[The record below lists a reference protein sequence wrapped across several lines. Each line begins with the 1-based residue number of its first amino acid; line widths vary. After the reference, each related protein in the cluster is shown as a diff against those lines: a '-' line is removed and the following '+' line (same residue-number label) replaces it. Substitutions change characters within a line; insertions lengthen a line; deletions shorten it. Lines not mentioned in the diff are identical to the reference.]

1 MAEDQPGQATAPARP
16 EAVRWLRIYLAMVK
30 ASWATAL
37 EYRAQIVIWLLS
49 WLFPLIMMVVWLAV
63 VAEVGPAAGWDQSDF
78 VSYYV
83 AAAIVNYLTVAW
95 IVWDWDDDIRTGTM
109 SIKLLKP
116 VDPFHHYFTNQ
127 LGQKLFFAVFL
138 LPVFIVVA
146 WLVPAIHYPL
156 TFARL
161 AAVVLSVILGFG
173 LNMAMGAAAAVLAF
187 WTTQAKNVEMLWT
200 GVGQFLS
207 GWIAP
212 LPLFPAGFQSIA
224 RVLPFRSSLGFPIE
238 LLMGRLTWPEIAF
251 GFAVTIG
258 WTLFFWAVYRL
269 LWRIGLRR
277 YEAVGA

>member
-1 MAEDQPGQATAPARP
+1 
-16 EAVRWLRIYLAMVK
+16 MVK

-95 IVWDWDDDIRTGTM
+95 IVWDWDEDIRTGTL

-116 VDPFHHYFTNQ
+116 LDPFHHYLTNQ

-138 LPVFIVVA
+138 VPVFVVVA

-156 TFARL
+156 TPARL
-161 AAVVLSVILGFG
+161 VAALLSVILGFG
-173 LNMAMGAAAAVLAF
+173 LNMAMSSAMAVLAF
-187 WTTQAKNVEMLWT
+187 WTTQAKNLYMLWS

-212 LPLFPAGFQSIA
+212 LPLFPTGFQGIA
-224 RVLPFRSSLGFPIE
+224 QVLPFRSSLGFPIE
-238 LLMGRLTWPEIAF
+238 LLMGRLTWTEVGF
-251 GFAVTIG
+251 GFAVTIA
-258 WTLFFWAVYRL
+258 WMLFFGAAYRV